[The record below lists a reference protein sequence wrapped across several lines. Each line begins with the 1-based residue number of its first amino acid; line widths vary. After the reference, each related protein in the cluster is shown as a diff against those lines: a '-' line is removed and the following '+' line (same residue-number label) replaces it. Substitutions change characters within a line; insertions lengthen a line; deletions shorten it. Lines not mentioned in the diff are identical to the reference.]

1 MTKEQYKDLYYEENP
16 EAWLGMAENDEQ
28 FEYAVMKI
36 TTSNVSPLLQEAV
49 IELYEERF
57 GKPYDL
63 YGEEEK
69 GGEE

>member
-36 TTSNVSPLLQEAV
+36 VTSNIDFDIQAEAMH
-49 IELYEERF
+49 LYEERF